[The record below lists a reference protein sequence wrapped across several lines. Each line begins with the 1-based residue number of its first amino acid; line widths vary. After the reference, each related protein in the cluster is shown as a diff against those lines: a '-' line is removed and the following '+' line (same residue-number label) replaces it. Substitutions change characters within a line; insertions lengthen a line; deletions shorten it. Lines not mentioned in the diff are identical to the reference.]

1 MGEEGPEPASQ
12 HPEGEDCEQGRLKH
26 IGEQRDCSTCN
37 NCWVQALMDGE
48 MIMEICHSL
57 EVF

>member
-1 MGEEGPEPASQ
+1 MGEEGPEPASE

-48 MIMEICHSL
+48 MIMEI
-57 EVF
+57 